1 MMISLSSFDNLIASR
16 SLLRHPFYLKWSK
29 GELTQEDLVVYAK
42 EYYHLVKHV
51 PGLVS
56 RIKDRVSDK
65 DLRAK
70 IEENER
76 EEKEHIALWERF
88 ALSLGVSDQELAQ
101 YQPST
106 IVCDAV
112 ATLEAIMEKS
122 AEEGIAA
129 MYALERELPAIAA
142 TKKEGLLKFYGLSST
157 DAHAYF
163 DEHLG
168 EEKHLEVW
176 RVFPVRFAEA
186 KSAVER
192 SLDAQHK
199 VLDAVCVLRG
209 ISLECATMAA

>member
-1 MMISLSSFDNLIASR
+1 MTVTLSSFDDLIASR
-16 SLLRHPFYLKWSK
+16 SLLRHPFYLAWSK
-29 GELTQEDLVVYAK
+29 GELTQEDLAVYAK

-56 RIKDRVSDK
+56 RIKNRVADPA
-65 DLRAK
+65 LRTR

-76 EEKEHIALWERF
+76 EETEHVELWERF
-88 ALSLGVSDQELAQ
+88 ARSLGVSEEELAA
-101 YQPST
+101 YRPSNM
-106 IVCDAV
+106 VCDAV
-112 ATLEAIMEKS
+112 TKLEKITEKS

-142 TKKEGLLKFYGLSST
+142 TKKEGLLKFYGLSSS

-176 RVFPVRFAEA
+176 RDLPARFAEA
-186 KSAVER
+186 KSAVEG
-192 SLDAQHK
+192 SLDAQHE

-209 ISLECATMAA
+209 IPLECATMGA